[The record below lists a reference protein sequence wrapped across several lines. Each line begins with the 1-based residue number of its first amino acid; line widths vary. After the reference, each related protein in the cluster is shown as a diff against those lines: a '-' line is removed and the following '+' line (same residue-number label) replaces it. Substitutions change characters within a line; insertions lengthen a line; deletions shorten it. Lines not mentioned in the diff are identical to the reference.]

1 MKTMVQTFE
10 TIKIRPDR
18 LQFLIDNWLF
28 LLLFIGAS
36 IYAGAENAGLESF
49 AVMAAI
55 LLGVYLLLAYISL
68 RRKVFIISS
77 QTLVYDRGIFNR
89 NADFIELYRVIDFQ
103 EKHSFLQQFFGLKTV
118 IVYSGDRTTPQ
129 LYIPGLDVNSDIISE
144 LRTRV
149 EFNKTRR
156 GVYEITNRY

>member
-1 MKTMVQTFE
+1 MPQDFE
-10 TIKIRPDR
+10 TIQIRPDK
-18 LQFLIDNWLF
+18 LQFLTDNWLVII
-28 LLLFIGAS
+28 LFMVAA
-36 IYAGAENAGLESF
+36 IYAGADNQGLWSF
-49 AVMAAI
+49 ASLAVI
-55 LLGVYLLLAYISL
+55 LLFVYLLLAYISL
-68 RRKVFIISS
+68 RRKLFIISP

-129 LYIPGLDVNSDIISE
+129 LYIPGLDVNFDIIAE

-149 EFNKTRR
+149 EYNKTRR
-156 GVYEITNRY
+156 GVYEITNRN

>member
-1 MKTMVQTFE
+1 MPQDFE
-10 TIKIRPDR
+10 TIKIRPDK
-18 LQFLIDNWLF
+18 LQFLTDNWLVII
-28 LLLFIGAS
+28 LFMVAA
-36 IYAGAENAGLESF
+36 IYAGADNQGLWSF
-49 AVMAAI
+49 ASLAVI
-55 LLGVYLLLAYISL
+55 LLFVYLLLAYISL
-68 RRKVFIISS
+68 RRKLFIISP

-129 LYIPGLDVNSDIISE
+129 LYIPGLDVNLDIIAE

-149 EFNKTRR
+149 EYNKTRR
-156 GVYEITNRY
+156 GVYEITNRN

>member
-1 MKTMVQTFE
+1 MRQGFE
-10 TIKIRPDR
+10 TIKIRPDK
-18 LQFLIDNWLF
+18 LQFLTDNWLVII
-28 LLLFIGAS
+28 LFMVAA
-36 IYAGAENAGLESF
+36 IYAGADNQGLWSF
-49 AVMAAI
+49 ASLAVI
-55 LLGVYLLLAYISL
+55 LLFVYLLLAYISL
-68 RRKVFIISS
+68 RRKLFIISP

-129 LYIPGLDVNSDIISE
+129 LYIPGLDVNLDIIAE

-149 EFNKTRR
+149 EYNKTRR
-156 GVYEITNRY
+156 GVYEITNRN